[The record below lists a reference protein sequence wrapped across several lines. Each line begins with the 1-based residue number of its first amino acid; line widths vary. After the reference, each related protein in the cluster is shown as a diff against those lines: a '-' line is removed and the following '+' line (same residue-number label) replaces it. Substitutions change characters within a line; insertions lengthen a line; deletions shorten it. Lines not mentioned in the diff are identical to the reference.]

1 MAQYLVIGLGTFG
14 ERVALSLT
22 EKGADVVVVDKNRA
36 KVEDIKDKV
45 GVALILDS
53 TDEEAMR
60 AADVENVDG
69 AVVALGDAQEEA
81 ILTTAILK
89 RMGISPVVARA
100 ADQLYA
106 HVLSL
111 VGADRVVII
120 EEQMGEEIAKR
131 LLAPEVHEK
140 ILLTSGHIL
149 AEIEASKGFVGKT
162 LKELGLR
169 RKFGVNVISIQKK
182 VTQIDEEGKV
192 HQTTQVND
200 LPGSDDR
207 IEEGDVLVLVGSQ
220 TNIDRLT
227 LSREVG

>member
-14 ERVALSLT
+14 EKVALSLT
-22 EKGADVVVVDKNRA
+22 EKGADVVVVDRNRA

-60 AADVENVDG
+60 AADIEDVDG

-81 ILTTAILK
+81 ILTTAIVK
-89 RMGISPVVARA
+89 KMGISPVVARA

-140 ILLTSGHIL
+140 ILLTSDHIL
-149 AEIEASKGFVGKT
+149 AEIEATKGFVGKT

-169 RKFGVNVISIQKK
+169 REFGVNVISIQKR

-192 HQTTQVND
+192 RQTTEVND

-207 IEEGDVLVLVGSQ
+207 VEEGDVLVLVGSQ
-220 TNIDRLT
+220 SNIDRLT
-227 LSREVG
+227 LSRGVE